1 MAFMHEF
8 ESLQKGSRKRP
19 GRRFFFFVRRGVPGF
34 LSLFTFSCFFY
45 FFLSLA
51 LARGTAHHTSPKRES
66 ALSALPGAPPAI
78 KIHAPYGGQATS
90 YRHERLRRTDTASG
104 PHHHQIRS
112 VPHLLRHAH
121 ADFPEGF
128 CQSFGDHIV
137 AADNRFRQCIVAR
150 TILSKFSG

>member
-8 ESLQKGSRKRP
+8 ESSQKGSRKRP
-19 GRRFFFFVRRGVPGF
+19 GRRFFFSSAGGVPGF
-34 LSLFTFSCFFY
+34 LSFVHFFPVFFY

-51 LARGTAHHTSPKRES
+51 LARGTAHHN
-66 ALSALPGAPPAI
+66 LPRNENPFFRRFRVLLPPI

-112 VPHLLRHAH
+112 VPHPLARARRFYRKDSVNLLAIISL
-121 ADFPEGF
+121 P
-128 CQSFGDHIV
+128 Q
-137 AADNRFRQCIVAR
+137 
-150 TILSKFSG
+150 TIASGSVS

>member
-8 ESLQKGSRKRP
+8 ESSQKGSRKRP
-19 GRRFFFFVRRGVPGF
+19 GRRFFFSSAGASLAFFVHFFLFFLF
-34 LSLFTFSCFFY
+34 LSIPGACTRNG
-45 FFLSLA
+45 A
-51 LARGTAHHTSPKRES
+51 PQPPPKRKS

-112 VPHLLRHAH
+112 VPHPPARAR
-121 ADFPEGF
+121 
-128 CQSFGDHIV
+128 
-137 AADNRFRQCIVAR
+137 RFSGR
-150 TILSKFSG
+150 ILSVFWRSYRCRRQSLPAVYRSSPQSC